1 MLVTPQSQTMWSRG
15 RVGSAALPMLKKKTT
30 QYILQ
35 KAKYKKTTQKGKQ
48 LHFKNVIIE
57 EMRDK

>member
-15 RVGSAALPMLKKKTT
+15 RVGSAALPMLKKDNTVHF
-30 QYILQ
+30 
-35 KAKYKKTTQKGKQ
+35 AKGKIQKTTQKGKQ
-48 LHFKNVIIE
+48 LQFKNLIIE